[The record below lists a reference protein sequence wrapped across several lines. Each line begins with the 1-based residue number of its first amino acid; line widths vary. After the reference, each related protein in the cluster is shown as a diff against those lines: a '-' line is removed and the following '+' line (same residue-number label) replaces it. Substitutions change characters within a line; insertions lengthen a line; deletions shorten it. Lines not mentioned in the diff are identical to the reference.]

1 MRKNRMKLL
10 LASIFVVVASLSL
23 AISCDLEFIEKD
35 YPIVVDVF
43 MPSSLVSS
51 SRSTVGSDEDV
62 LSVEVKVIAS
72 DGSSVGM
79 GTLARVGSVWRGTIT
94 VSQTGNLTFVGLAK
108 DTVDPSAQGA
118 KTLYLGNGTINIV
131 EGGSG
136 YSVTI
141 TTYDSTTVLGKRGP
155 AGGWIAYDS
164 GTYET
169 NSWRFLEA
177 APADLSSGIKWH
189 NTGDITT
196 GATAIAIGTGQA
208 NTTTVVNQQGSGSYA
223 ASICDNATINGYDD
237 WFLPSKNEL
246 NLMYTNIKAAGLG
259 GFFAVQYWSSSEYDI
274 DSTCYQNFSGGV
286 QSDNAKFNTFRVRPL
301 RDF

>member
-35 YPIVVDVF
+35 SPIVVDVF

-51 SRSTVGSDEDV
+51 PRSAVGSDVNV

-94 VSQTGNLTFVGLAK
+94 VSQTGSLTFVGLAK

-164 GTYET
+164 GTYGA

-177 APADLSSGIKWH
+177 APADLSSGIKWR
-189 NTGDITT
+189 NTVNITT
-196 GATAIAIGTGQA
+196 GSTAIAIGTGQE
-208 NTTTVVNQQGSGSYA
+208 NTNTIITQQGSGSYA

-237 WFLPSKNEL
+237 WYLPSKNEL

-259 GFFAVQYWSSSEYDI
+259 GFLATRYWSSSEYDI
-274 DSTCYQNFSGGV
+274 NQSWYQRSSDGMQSYLDKESGLG
-286 QSDNAKFNTFRVRPL
+286 VRPL